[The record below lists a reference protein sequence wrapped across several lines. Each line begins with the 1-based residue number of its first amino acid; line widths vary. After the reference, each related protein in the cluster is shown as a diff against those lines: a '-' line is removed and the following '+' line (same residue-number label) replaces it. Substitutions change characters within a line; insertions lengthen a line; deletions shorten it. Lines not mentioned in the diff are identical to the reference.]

1 MTDPQLQKKAKKSKV
16 GKKLLRFLIGDA
28 NRRKLKRN
36 RKDRARIRMI
46 RQVSRD
52 QESHLDDIL
61 RNVLK
66 HIMPITQ
73 PLVLNT
79 QIHHSGGSLLNR
91 LLDGHPELNA
101 LPHEIGSG
109 TPATGHWPGIDL
121 DHKPQGWFK
130 TLYKEVDIKKVR
142 KKFSCDDSEST
153 TIPFV
158 FLPLIQEQIFLRYL
172 ESTETMRHRDIIEAY
187 ITSCFGAWL
196 DYQNLSGEKKF
207 TTIYAPDLATQPES
221 MESFFG
227 IYPESKIISLIRK
240 PEDWFAC
247 AQRLEPEVYGDVNQ
261 SIRCWQ
267 KSVKAV
273 REINM
278 KFGDRVC
285 LIRFED
291 LMGRTEAVM
300 RFVSEFLEIS
310 FEDILLT
317 PTFNSIPFQPAKS
330 PKADITDAPFGSFI
344 GARELDEEQ
353 RKMIQEMTKEDYQT
367 ILEAVAAV

>member
-1 MTDPQLQKKAKKSKV
+1 MTDPQLQKKVKKSKV

-28 NRRKLKRN
+28 TLRKLKPN
-36 RKDRARIRMI
+36 RKDRARIQMI
-46 RQVSRD
+46 RQVSRN

-73 PLVLNT
+73 PLVLIS
-79 QIHHSGGSLLNR
+79 QVHHSGGFLLNR
-91 LLDGHPELNA
+91 LFDGHPELNA

-109 TPATGHWPGIDL
+109 TPTTGHWPGIDL
-121 DHKPQGWFK
+121 DHKPQDWFE
-130 TLYKEVDIKKVR
+130 TLYKEVDIIKVR
-142 KKFSCDDSEST
+142 KKFSCGDSEST
-153 TIPFV
+153 AIPFV

-172 ESTETMRHRDIIEAY
+172 ESAEKIQQRDIIEAY

-207 TTIYAPDLATQPES
+207 TTTYAPDLVTQSES

-247 AQRLEPEVYGDVNQ
+247 AHHFEPELYGDVNK

-267 KSVKAV
+267 KSVWAGM
-273 REINM
+273 EIKR
-278 KFGDRVC
+278 KFGDRLR

-291 LMGRTEAVM
+291 LMGRTETVM

-317 PTFNSIPFQPAKS
+317 PTFNSIPLQPAKS

-344 GARELDEEQ
+344 GARDLDEEQ